1 MRYLVVSSLKPTHPL
16 LIRIKLGSYSP
27 GRDSISQKGKMISPM
42 CRDWHML
49 ILIQCLPL
57 LHEGSKSNGAG
68 KYKAVFVVL
77 LEVPVLLEELLIVL
91 ESK

>member
-1 MRYLVVSSLKPTHPL
+1 
-16 LIRIKLGSYSP
+16 
-27 GRDSISQKGKMISPM
+27 
-42 CRDWHML
+42 ML